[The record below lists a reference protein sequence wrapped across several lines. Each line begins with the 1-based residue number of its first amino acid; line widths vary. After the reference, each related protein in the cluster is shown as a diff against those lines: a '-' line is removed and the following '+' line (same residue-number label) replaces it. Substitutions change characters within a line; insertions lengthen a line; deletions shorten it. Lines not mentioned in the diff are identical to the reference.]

1 MLYGTDAASHPSVPG
16 GADAQHLALSRA
28 TPDALYV
35 ALSGLIRDGVIDE
48 PRALELG
55 RGVLRDNARRLYG
68 WQ

>member
-1 MLYGTDAASHPSVPG
+1 M
-16 GADAQHLALSRA
+16 LSRA
-28 TPDALYV
+28 TRDALYV

-68 WQ
+68 WK